1 MKPSLRRILRDER
14 TLQFGVHPMQAVVL
28 TDLTPPLRAWIESLD
43 GTQDMTQA
51 VKHAVKAGMEEQAAR
66 TLLAELTAQGVLD
79 DASVPLT
86 ILQDIPLPE
95 RDRLRPD
102 LDALD
107 LARDNPAGGLPTL
120 ARRRNARVR
129 VYGAGRLGASIV
141 NLLAAAGV
149 GTIRV
154 IDPSP
159 TRPEDLVPG
168 GLTWSELGLP
178 REEASV
184 TTATRLITCPHT
196 STHQPP
202 AQNPPTKQRR
212 RSQQPTHPAPQDTH
226 PPTKAP
232 QAPTQDPQSS
242 TQDTRNSRPNLRD
255 PAQATR
261 TSTREPRNSS
271 QATRTSAHDIRRST
285 REARDAT
292 QGTRGPTTDS
302 RDSTNDARK
311 PSQTPRR
318 PTQAARQRTDV
329 ISQSIEDERP
339 GGGKQRPASP
349 SQPTSPSQKSATPA
363 EPTPSPRPEPS
374 PYARFVAGGPYLNDR
389 SDLPHL
395 VILAPVG
402 PLDGILVTELTAL
415 NIPHMLVSA
424 FEGIGTVGPLVHPS
438 QSACLHCLDL
448 TRRDRDPAWPMVTA
462 HLGGYPA
469 GEIACDTTLAAL
481 VAAEATRHALAYLD
495 GHPSIV
501 TNGTIDILPD
511 WQRKRRTWAI
521 HPQCRCIRNNPDSLR
536 MVRAATRD

>member
-1 MKPSLRRILRDER
+1 M
-14 TLQFGVHPMQAVVL
+14 L

-43 GTQDMTQA
+43 GTQDLAQA

-79 DASVPLT
+79 DASIPLT
-86 ILQDIPLPE
+86 ILNDIPLPE

-120 ARRRNARVR
+120 SRRRNARVR

-184 TTATRLITCPHT
+184 ATATRLITCPHT
-196 STHQPP
+196 STHQPTQDPP
-202 AQNPPTKQRR
+202 AKQRR
-212 RSQQPTHPAPQDTH
+212 RSQQPTQPTPQDPSHDLQDATH
-226 PPTKAP
+226 
-232 QAPTQDPQSS
+232 
-242 TQDTRNSRPNLRD
+242 DTRNPKPKPQAS
-255 PAQATR
+255 AQATR
-261 TSTREPRNSS
+261 S
-271 QATRTSAHDIRRST
+271 ST
-285 REARDAT
+285 REAGDSAQANRTSAPDVGGSTRDVRDSAQATRSSARQTRDSAQGMRTSTPDAHDARNARDA
-292 QGTRGPTTDS
+292 
-302 RDSTNDARK
+302 RDAAHDARK
-311 PSQTPRR
+311 PSR
-318 PTQAARQRTDV
+318 PTQAARQRTGV
-329 ISQSIEDERP
+329 ISQSIEDTHP
-339 GGGKQRPASP
+339 GGGKRRPASP
-349 SQPTSPSQKSATPA
+349 SQPGSPSRTSATPA
-363 EPTPSPRPEPS
+363 EPAPPARPAPA

-415 NIPHMLVSA
+415 NIPHMLVSG
-424 FEGIGTVGPLVHPS
+424 FEGYGTVGPLVHPS

-448 TRRDRDPAWPMVTA
+448 TRRDRDPGWPMVTA

-481 VAAEATRHALAYLD
+481 VAAEASRHALAYLD

>member
-1 MKPSLRRILRDER
+1 MRPRVKPSLRRILRDER
-14 TLQFGVHPMQAVVL
+14 TLQFGVHPLQAVVL

-51 VKHAVKAGMEEQAAR
+51 LKHAVKAGMEEQAAR

-79 DASVPLT
+79 DASIPET
-86 ILQDIPLPE
+86 ILHDIPLPE
-95 RDRLRPD
+95 RDRLRPE

-120 ARRRNARVR
+120 GRRRHARVR
-129 VYGAGRLGASIV
+129 VYGAGRVGASIV

-149 GTIRV
+149 GSIRV
-154 IDPSP
+154 IDPAP

-168 GLTWSELGLP
+168 GLAWSELGLP

-184 TTATRLITCPHT
+184 AAATRQITCPPT
-196 STHQPP
+196 STHQPSSTPQPLAKQPRQPNPENPRQSDKDPAPTRAAQSQAPAARVP
-202 AQNPPTKQRR
+202 AQGTAHDRRDQRATA
-212 RSQQPTHPAPQDTH
+212 PDPAPA
-226 PPTKAP
+226 PPGPAP
-232 QAPTQDPQSS
+232 APRKPTQ
-242 TQDTRNSRPNLRD
+242 
-255 PAQATR
+255 A
-261 TSTREPRNSS
+261 
-271 QATRTSAHDIRRST
+271 
-285 REARDAT
+285 
-292 QGTRGPTTDS
+292 
-302 RDSTNDARK
+302 
-311 PSQTPRR
+311 PRR
-318 PTQAARQRTDV
+318 PTQAARKRTDV
-329 ISQSIEDERP
+329 VSQTIQDTGQSSTKR
-339 GGGKQRPASP
+339 
-349 SQPTSPSQKSATPA
+349 QPATP
-363 EPTPSPRPEPS
+363 T

-395 VILAPVG
+395 VVLAPVG

-424 FEGIGTVGPLVHPS
+424 FEGYGTVGPLVHPS

-448 TRRDRDPAWPMVTA
+448 TRRDRDPGWPMVTA
-462 HLGGYPA
+462 HLGGYPV

-481 VAAEATRHALAYLD
+481 VAAEAARHALAYLD

-536 MVRAATRD
+536 MVRAATRH

>member
-1 MKPSLRRILRDER
+1 
-14 TLQFGVHPMQAVVL
+14 MQAVVL

-43 GTQDMTQA
+43 GTQDLAQA
-51 VKHAVKAGMEEQAAR
+51 VRHAVKAGMEEQAAR

-79 DASVPLT
+79 DASIPLT

-107 LARDNPAGGLPTL
+107 LARDNPAGGLPAL

-154 IDPSP
+154 IDPAP

-184 TTATRLITCPHT
+184 ATATRLITCPHA
-196 STHQPP
+196 STHQPAQIPP
-202 AQNPPTKQRR
+202 AKQRR
-212 RSQQPTHPAPQDTH
+212 RSQQPTQPTPQETRPSAKAPQDPTH
-226 PPTKAP
+226 DLQDATHDARNSDSA
-232 QAPTQDPQSS
+232 QANRSS
-242 TQDTRNSRPNLRD
+242 TRQVRD
-255 PAQATR
+255 
-261 TSTREPRNSS
+261 S
-271 QATRTSAHDIRRST
+271 
-285 REARDAT
+285 T
-292 QGTRGPTTDS
+292 QGTRTPTHS
-302 RDSTNDARK
+302 ARDSARDAGK
-311 PSQTPRR
+311 PSR
-318 PTQAARQRTDV
+318 PTQAARQRTGV
-329 ISQSIEDERP
+329 ISQSIEDTRP
-339 GGGKQRPASP
+339 GGGKRRPASP
-349 SQPTSPSQKSATPA
+349 SQPTSPARTSATPA
-363 EPTPSPRPEPS
+363 EPAPPARPVPS

-424 FEGIGTVGPLVHPS
+424 FEGYGTVGPLVHPS

-481 VAAEATRHALAYLD
+481 VAAEASRHALAYLD